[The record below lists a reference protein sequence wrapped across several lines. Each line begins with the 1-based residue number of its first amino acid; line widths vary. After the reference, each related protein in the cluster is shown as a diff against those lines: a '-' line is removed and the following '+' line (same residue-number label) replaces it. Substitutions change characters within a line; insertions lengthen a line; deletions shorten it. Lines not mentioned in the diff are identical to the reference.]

1 MVEVG
6 VDGGG
11 DEGEDIDGSLAA
23 GFDDGQHG
31 FHEAAAGFALSAE
44 RQFPPDHGVPQGALA
59 GVVRRFDALH
69 VDEGPQPLAMPPEFV
84 GHADAGELTAQQ

>member
-44 RQFPPDHGVPQGALA
+44 RQFPPDHGVPQGAA
-59 GVVRRFDALH
+59 GWHGPRRR
-69 VDEGPQPLAMPPEFV
+69 QAMRW
-84 GHADAGELTAQQ
+84 AS